1 MASIKQVVLKSIKD
15 MPEESTAEEIMYK
28 INFISQVFEGLKEA
42 NEGKTISTE
51 ELLSR
56 VQKWSK

>member
-1 MASIKQVVLKSIKD
+1 MASIKQVALKSIKD
-15 MPEESTAEEIMYK
+15 MPEESTAEEIMYN
-28 INFISQVFEGLKEA
+28 INFISQIFEGLKEA

-56 VQKWSK
+56 VQKWGK